1 MIAKK
6 MGTISIL
13 TNQLAQFEKK
23 YFEITKE
30 LEEERELSMIS
41 DEPGNYYQILQER
54 VFLLKKMDII
64 RAKIKRANYEGKKAS
79 GENLVDRGK
88 RVKLENHSQCLLVT
102 IVPEYDADPS
112 QGYISENSPIGKALF
127 GKSIG
132 DNILVKLPNGNI
144 EYIVRGIS

>member
-1 MIAKK
+1 

-88 RVKLENHSQCLLVT
+88 RVKLEILSQCLLVT